1 MTVLLI
7 IDDCT
12 SHCSNV
18 INFKQRAIEYV
29 IGIKKTTDENNLCND
44 SKMWLLLCRL
54 IIL

>member
-29 IGIKKTTDENNLCND
+29 IGIKKKQLM
-44 SKMWLLLCRL
+44 K
-54 IIL
+54 IIYVMILKCGCCCVV